1 MLRGGPRGAAAR
13 LSERVTESW
22 KFIVVAG
29 LASISALISAE
40 TVLTVSHRMP
50 ELRAAAAQSAT
61 NAGETED
68 APAAGQASIR
78 KSSDGHYWADGE
90 VNGVAVRFLV
100 DTGATAVALTPDDA
114 QRLGFTPANLTYGYR
129 VVTAA
134 GQARAASV
142 KLASVTVAGAR
153 LDNVD
158 ALVIEK
164 GLDTSLLGMTY
175 LGRLA
180 SFQATREALILQ
192 P

>member
-1 MLRGGPRGAAAR
+1 V
-13 LSERVTESW
+13 SNVW
-22 KFIVVAG
+22 KFIFVVVVAG
-29 LASISALISAE
+29 LAGLASAQAVVTVAAQAQVFRAANAEAAISAANAE
-40 TVLTVSHRMP
+40 
-50 ELRAAAAQSAT
+50 AAHGGPQ
-61 NAGETED
+61 GV
-68 APAAGQASIR
+68 IR
-78 KSSDGHYWADGE
+78 KSTDGHYWANGQ
-90 VNGVAVRFLV
+90 VNGANVRFLV

-114 QRLGFTPANLTYGYR
+114 RRLGFDPDGLKYTSR

-134 GQARAASV
+134 GPTRAASV
-142 KLASVTVAGAR
+142 RLASLTVSGAR

>member
-1 MLRGGPRGAAAR
+1 V
-13 LSERVTESW
+13 RVTETW
-22 KFIVVAG
+22 KFMLVAG
-29 LASISALISAE
+29 LAIASALISAE
-40 TVLTVSHRMP
+40 TVMVASERMAP
-50 ELRAAAAQSAT
+50 LRAATAQSQAPL
-61 NAGETED
+61 ASGETTPGES
-68 APAAGQASIR
+68 PATIR

-90 VNGVAVRFLV
+90 VNGATVRFLV

-114 QRLGFTPANLTYGYR
+114 RRLGFTPANLTYGYK
-129 VVTAA
+129 VVTAG

-153 LDNVD
+153 LENVD

-175 LGRLA
+175 LGRLS
-180 SFQATREALILQ
+180 SFQATRQALVLQ